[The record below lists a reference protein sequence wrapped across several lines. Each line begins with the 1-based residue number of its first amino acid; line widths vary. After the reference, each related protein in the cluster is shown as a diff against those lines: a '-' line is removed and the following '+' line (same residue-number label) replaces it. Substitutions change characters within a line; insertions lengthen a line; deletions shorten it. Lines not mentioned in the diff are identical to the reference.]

1 MASEKPKKP
10 TVQSYKPV
18 FLTKSIQP
26 QTAPA
31 AAQNVPSHSNR
42 RSSFLPP
49 AVTHPTSGVPPAEAA
64 APSVVQ
70 TKQQS
75 KPNRAKRI
83 ATYPVNA
90 IPALNPT
97 PVTPVK
103 PVEQPTTSVRPKEAI
118 KHVVQCGCRN
128 DQRIQPLPISQPILP
143 PTPVKKEEKVPQ
155 RHKVKPL
162 LPPAIAPSLSKPSE
176 PLPPAQPQ
184 SQPQSQPQ
192 PLDATSV
199 TEHALASAEQVL
211 SSLQTKEERI
221 DEITAE
227 DFFTTPG
234 VAGVSGVSEGVPSGV
249 PSGVSEGA
257 TEGAPDMNEG
267 GVIEDAA
274 ETVEE
279 ESVMEPMPEETEVP
293 EPPPA
298 MPPAMPP
305 VSEPTVPEPAPLAP
319 PPEVASLPTLP
330 AARKT
335 NRKTNRRPMAQYA
348 PLPMP
353 MPTPSPLQPTT
364 PSPLQPTTPS
374 LPTITPTT
382 PSPLQPTTPTPFSP
396 QPFSPLSPLSAEE
409 DEHGVYTPTAF
420 SSTGDFVIAKPGCIV
435 MCYRLAPVTPS
446 QPLNACLDEDQR
458 QLYASFPGPLTKG
471 NKKDKVLQFI
481 DYQYDNCTRTPPPS
495 HLAPSDEWKLLW
507 GVLRIHVDANGV
519 IGADRRCASSFSVTH
534 SKATTEKLCRLFMS
548 TSSNTSDLPP
558 NELPNPDPLTYAS
571 DLISIQDMLL
581 EGKVRFPRLFDV

>member
-18 FLTKSIQP
+18 FLTKSLQP
-26 QTAPA
+26 QAAPV
-31 AAQNVPSHSNR
+31 AAQNVPSHSSR

-70 TKQQS
+70 IKQQP

-90 IPALNPT
+90 IPAINPT

-118 KHVVQCGCRN
+118 KHVVQCGRRN

-162 LPPAIAPSLSKPSE
+162 LPPAIAPTLLKPSE
-176 PLPPAQPQ
+176 PLPLAQPQSQSQSQSQ
-184 SQPQSQPQ
+184 SQPQSQSQSQSQ

-234 VAGVSGVSEGVPSGV
+234 VPSDVPDVDGVPPGVSDGVI
-249 PSGVSEGA
+249 EGA
-257 TEGAPDMNEG
+257 SDINEG

-279 ESVMEPMPEETEVP
+279 EPVMELMPEDTEVP
-293 EPPPA
+293 EPPPTT
-298 MPPAMPP
+298 PPM
-305 VSEPTVPEPAPLAP
+305 SEPTVPEPAPLAS
-319 PPEVASLPTLP
+319 PPEVASLTTLP

-348 PLPMP
+348 PPPMP
-353 MPTPSPLQPTT
+353 MTTPSPLQPTT
-364 PSPLQPTTPS
+364 LSPLQPTTPS
-374 LPTITPTT
+374 LPTITPTA
-382 PSPLQPTTPTPFSP
+382 PSLLQPITPTPTP
-396 QPFSPLSPLSAEE
+396 IQLTPTPIQPTPFSPLSPLSAEE

-420 SSTGDFVIAKPGCIV
+420 SSTGDFVIAKSGCIV
-435 MCYRLAPVTPS
+435 MC
-446 QPLNACLDEDQR
+446 
-458 QLYASFPGPLTKG
+458 
-471 NKKDKVLQFI
+471 
-481 DYQYDNCTRTPPPS
+481 
-495 HLAPSDEWKLLW
+495 
-507 GVLRIHVDANGV
+507 
-519 IGADRRCASSFSVTH
+519 
-534 SKATTEKLCRLFMS
+534 
-548 TSSNTSDLPP
+548 
-558 NELPNPDPLTYAS
+558 
-571 DLISIQDMLL
+571 
-581 EGKVRFPRLFDV
+581 